1 MTVMKIYLNDL
12 KRISTRRDYPVSIDR
27 YDIEDN
33 IYLRRLEN
41 VEGYIAFYYDH
52 ENDLRIS
59 YDLKGYMICP
69 CALTLEDVEVPFEI
83 QDDENV
89 VHDENEEGFYLKDSL
104 EIENMVYY
112 IVLPEVPIKV
122 VKNEKI
128 EYPRGDGW
136 VFVTEEEL
144 ESSKKDEIDPR
155 LQKLAEYRFE
165 EDD

>member
-1 MTVMKIYLNDL
+1 MKIYLNDL
-12 KRISTRRDYPVSIDR
+12 RRISNRRDYPVSIDR
-27 YDIEDN
+27 MEIDDN
-33 IYLRRLEN
+33 IYLRRLEQ
-41 VEGYIAFYYDH
+41 VDGVISFYYDY
-52 ENDLRIS
+52 ENELHIS
-59 YDLKGYMICP
+59 YDLKGKMICP
-69 CALTLEDVEVPFEI
+69 CAITLDDVEVPFAL

-89 VHDENEEGFYLKDSL
+89 VFDENEEGFYIKDSL

-136 VFVTEEEL
+136 VFVSEEDL
-144 ESSKKDEIDPR
+144 ESAKKDEIDPR
-155 LQKLAEYRFE
+155 LQKLSEYRFE

>member
-1 MTVMKIYLNDL
+1 MKIYLNDL
-12 KRISTRRDYPVSIDR
+12 RRISTRRDYPVSIETME
-27 YDIEDN
+27 IEDN

-41 VEGYIAFYYDH
+41 VEGVISFYYDY
-52 ENDLRIS
+52 ENDLHIS
-59 YDLKGYMICP
+59 YDLKGNMIYP
-69 CALTLEDVEVPFEI
+69 CAITLEDVEVPFEL

-89 VHDENEEGFYLKDSL
+89 VFDENEEGFYIKDSL

-112 IVLPEVPIKV
+112 ILLPEVPIKV

-144 ESSKKDEIDPR
+144 ESSQKEEIDPR
-155 LQKLAEYRFE
+155 LQKLSEYRFE